1 MTGWSNDELTGIGTA
16 EELQISPRR
25 RDGTLRNPRTI
36 WVVRVGDDL
45 YVRSVRGRTSSWFRG
60 AQLRHQA
67 HIRAGGI
74 DKDVVLVETDDMNDQ
89 IDAAYHTKYRR
100 YAASIIDAIVRRLR
114 AWSGVFA
121 RPFGEHITPGVAA
134 VS

>member
-36 WVVRVGDDL
+36 WVVRVSDDL

-74 DKDVVLVETDDMNDQ
+74 DKDVVLVETDDMDDQ
-89 IDAAYHTKYRR
+89 IDAASAGSPMRAVPAPPR
-100 YAASIIDAIVRRLR
+100 AI
-114 AWSGVFA
+114 
-121 RPFGEHITPGVAA
+121 
-134 VS
+134 